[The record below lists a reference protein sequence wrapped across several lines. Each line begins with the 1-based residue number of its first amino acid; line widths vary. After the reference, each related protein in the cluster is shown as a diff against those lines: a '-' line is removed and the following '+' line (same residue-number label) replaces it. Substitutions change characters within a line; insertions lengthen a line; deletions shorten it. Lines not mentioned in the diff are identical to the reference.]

1 MYFALLYIQALCT
14 WIYHHCVN
22 NLGSIPEMEEMEA
35 SFLEK
40 LKAQEKV
47 TAEEEEEVSLAD
59 EKSPDK
65 ANEEANQL
73 CAKQA
78 KGTWLYVT
86 SFMVVLVYS
95 SFVQ

>member
-1 MYFALLYIQALCT
+1 M
-14 WIYHHCVN
+14 
-22 NLGSIPEMEEMEA
+22 PEMEEMEA

-40 LKAQEKV
+40 LKAQDKV
-47 TAEEEEEVSLAD
+47 TEEEEVSLAD

>member
-1 MYFALLYIQALCT
+1 M
-14 WIYHHCVN
+14 
-22 NLGSIPEMEEMEA
+22 PEMEEMEA

-40 LKAQEKV
+40 LKAQDKV
-47 TAEEEEEVSLAD
+47 TEEKEVSLAN

-73 CAKQA
+73 CAKRA

-86 SFMVVLVYS
+86 SFMVVLLYS
-95 SFVQ
+95 SLFSDQ

>member
-1 MYFALLYIQALCT
+1 M
-14 WIYHHCVN
+14 
-22 NLGSIPEMEEMEA
+22 PEMEEMEA

-40 LKAQEKV
+40 LKAQAKV
-47 TAEEEEEVSLAD
+47 TEEEEEVSLAD

-73 CAKQA
+73 CAKRA

-86 SFMVVLVYS
+86 SFMVVLLYS
-95 SFVQ
+95 SLFSDQ

>member
-1 MYFALLYIQALCT
+1 
-14 WIYHHCVN
+14 
-22 NLGSIPEMEEMEA
+22 MEEMEA

-40 LKAQEKV
+40 LKAQDKV
-47 TAEEEEEVSLAD
+47 TEEKEVSLAN

-73 CAKQA
+73 YAKRA

-95 SFVQ
+95 SLFSDQ